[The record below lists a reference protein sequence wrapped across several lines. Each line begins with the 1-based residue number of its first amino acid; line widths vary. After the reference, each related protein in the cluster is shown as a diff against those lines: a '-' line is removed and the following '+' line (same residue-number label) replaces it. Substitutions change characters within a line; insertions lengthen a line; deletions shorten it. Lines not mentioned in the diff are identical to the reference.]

1 MQLRDCQRASQ
12 RAHPESW
19 VIQRCKAPAL
29 CAPLLGRPATVQPFV
44 LTTSTAEH
52 AFTATPQAKTS

>member
-1 MQLRDCQRASQ
+1 MQLGDCQRALQ

-29 CAPLLGRPATVQPFV
+29 CAPLLGLAATVQHV
-44 LTTSTAEH
+44 LLTTR
-52 AFTATPQAKTS
+52 AFR